1 MSKLELM
8 DDIELDQKY
17 RYWLER
23 YEHSGGERHE
33 TVLEVLKRERG
44 LRHHKKRKP
53 RTAAQKARG
62 EAAQR
67 SAAANFTKGA
77 TAARR

>member
-1 MSKLELM
+1 MRKLEELSNA
-8 DDIELDQKY
+8 ELDVRY
-17 RYWLER
+17 RIYLHR
-23 YEHSGGERHE
+23 YECSGGERFE
-33 TVLEVLKRERG
+33 NMIEVLKRERG
-44 LRHHKKRKP
+44 RRYHKTRKP